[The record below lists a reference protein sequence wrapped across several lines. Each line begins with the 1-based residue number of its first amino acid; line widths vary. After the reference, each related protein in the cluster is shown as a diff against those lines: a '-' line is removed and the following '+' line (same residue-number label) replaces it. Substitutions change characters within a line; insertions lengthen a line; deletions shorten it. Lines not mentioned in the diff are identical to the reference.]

1 LHEQGVVIALLERLE
16 KHRLPRALG
25 IKAKLDRGEF
35 INDAD
40 LEHLIGVM
48 SLAHHSRRYLSRE
61 PDLDRIYSRAVHL
74 YHDITQ
80 RALANEQ
87 KGCLAKGAAR
97 WHRGLGS
104 GMNPGRMAPRG
115 EPRAQGSD
123 TVR

>member
-1 LHEQGVVIALLERLE
+1 MVPDALHEQGVVIALLERLE

-40 LEHLIGVM
+40 LEHLSGVM

-74 YHDITQ
+74 YHGITQ

-87 KGCLAKGAAR
+87 RVA
-97 WHRGLGS
+97 
-104 GMNPGRMAPRG
+104 
-115 EPRAQGSD
+115 
-123 TVR
+123 